1 MLIYFKSLVV
11 TVKVDSLDIY
21 MLFSHMGGE
30 NTISVRLTWMF
41 YLHIN
46 HFVPNKLH
54 QQPGINLFC
63 ANSFRYLNRAKGSH
77 IDFLPAEVF

>member
-1 MLIYFKSLVV
+1 MLIYCKSLVV

-21 MLFSHMGGE
+21 MLFSCMGGE
-30 NTISVRLTWMF
+30 NTISVRLIWMF

-63 ANSFRYLNRAKGSH
+63 ANNFCHLNGVKGCH
-77 IDFLPAEVF
+77 IDLLQAEVF